1 MYLYTE
7 YHRVIT
13 ECQFS
18 GAEKRNEQDRRPIG
32 GRRPCCA
39 PVVWCQ
45 SVPQPCCERGEAV
58 PGAERR
64 RSPQCTVCFL
74 SVLRF
79 LRVHVVVFSV
89 KFFHVRR
96 GVRTCAPPAPMTRSL
111 SQNENWKGRRG
122 RSSGGVC
129 RPLRRLIRGCCAF
142 CCARLPVHSTRA
154 GPSPSAAFSR
164 RPPRAALSQRADP
177 PSCRRPR
184 RRRTRPRRRRKQRA
198 PSRRRRACSQN
209 RNSVKKGAL
218 HTHRISPRA
227 RLTIVSLEQ
236 SC

>member
-1 MYLYTE
+1 M
-7 YHRVIT
+7 
-13 ECQFS
+13 
-18 GAEKRNEQDRRPIG
+18 
-32 GRRPCCA
+32 
-39 PVVWCQ
+39 
-45 SVPQPCCERGEAV
+45 
-58 PGAERR
+58 
-64 RSPQCTVCFL
+64 
-74 SVLRF
+74 
-79 LRVHVVVFSV
+79 
-89 KFFHVRR
+89 
-96 GVRTCAPPAPMTRSL
+96 RTCAPPAPRTRSL

-122 RSSGGVC
+122 RSGGGVC

-184 RRRTRPRRRRKQRA
+184 RRRTRPHRRRKQRA

-218 HTHRISPRA
+218 HTHRTLATGALDDRVARAELLNQQGTERRRLACSQLSMCASTTPWCRQAPSGRCLAERCVRVSPHHA
-227 RLTIVSLEQ
+227 TAVLRLGEERLPRYS
-236 SC
+236 

>member
-1 MYLYTE
+1 MRLL
-7 YHRVIT
+7 
-13 ECQFS
+13 C
-18 GAEKRNEQDRRPIG
+18 GASPCHSPAVRGARRCPVPSAG
-32 GRRPCCA
+32 GA
-39 PVVWCQ
+39 HSAQ
-45 SVPQPCCERGEAV
+45 SVFSLFSAFF
-58 PGAERR
+58 A
-64 RSPQCTVCFL
+64 FML
-74 SVLRF
+74 L
-79 LRVHVVVFSV
+79 FSV

-96 GVRTCAPPAPMTRSL
+96 GVRTCAPPAPRTRSL
-111 SQNENWKGRRG
+111 SQNENGKGRRG
-122 RSSGGVC
+122 RSGGGVC

-164 RPPRAALSQRADP
+164 RPPQAALSQRADP

-209 RNSVKKGAL
+209 RNSVKKNAL
-218 HTHRISPRA
+218 HTHRTISPRA